1 MNERIRPGF
10 GPATR
15 IQSQGWMLV
24 CDRNGVFVRR
34 RSANADDIFPAVKG
48 GDVVNLADAVGAEAA
63 HVLRNAMA
71 RAAGSCSVLVPRLC
85 AGGALLDAIV
95 HLTQDEI
102 IIEFEP
108 AGRDSPASP
117 LDMARLMLERLPSL
131 DAAEK
136 PKDLHEFLY
145 SAARLLGA
153 CLHFDRVTIAP
164 TENGPESLRVDY
176 SLDNEPFGSAAMA
189 ESALRGLMA
198 EYVADFGLLRQSRT
212 IHDIE
217 AAANALLSTES
228 LNGASLDLSRAM
240 LRGVSTAERKY
251 LRELGASACLLLPIT
266 VDGALWGLVACL
278 NRAAGLPS
286 LESRAIAELVAR
298 FLSLHVRIALPP
310 RGIRA
315 GFLAEAPIA
324 SPPSAKAACRRTR
337 KGRRA
342 KNHDLS
348 RMIC

>member
-1 MNERIRPGF
+1 
-10 GPATR
+10 
-15 IQSQGWMLV
+15 MLV

-34 RSANADDIFPAVKG
+34 RSANADDIFLAVKG
-48 GDVVNLADAVGAEAA
+48 GEVANLADAVGAETA

-85 AGGALLDAIV
+85 AREALLDAIV
-95 HLTQDEI
+95 HLTPDEI

-108 AGRDSPASP
+108 AGRDSPPSP

-131 DAAEK
+131 TAGEN
-136 PKDLHEFLY
+136 PQDLQEFLY

-153 CLHFDRVTIAP
+153 CLRFDRVTIAP
-164 TENGPESLRVDY
+164 IENGPESLRADY
-176 SLDNEPFGSAAMA
+176 RLDNEPFGSAAIA

-198 EYVADFGLLRQSRT
+198 EYVADCGLLRQSRT
-212 IHDIE
+212 IHDTD
-217 AAANALLSTES
+217 AAADALLSNES
-228 LNGASLDLSRAM
+228 LNGVPLDLSRAL

-286 LESRAIAELVAR
+286 LESRAIAELFVR

-310 RGIRA
+310 RAVRA
-315 GFLAEAPIA
+315 GFLAQAPVA

-337 KGRRA
+337 KGWRA
-342 KNHDLS
+342 KNHDPS

>member
-1 MNERIRPGF
+1 MNERIRLGF

-48 GDVVNLADAVGAEAA
+48 GGDVNLADAVGAEAA

-71 RAAGSCSVLVPRLC
+71 RAAGSCSVLVPRLS
-85 AGGALLDAIV
+85 AGGALLDAVV
-95 HLTQDEI
+95 HLTPGEI

-108 AGRDSPASP
+108 AGPDSPPSP
-117 LDMARLMLERLPSL
+117 LDMARLMLERLPSFNAPGKL
-131 DAAEK
+131 
-136 PKDLHEFLY
+136 KDLQELLY

-153 CLHFDRVTIAP
+153 CLHFDRVMIAP
-164 TENGPESLRVDY
+164 IENGPEPLRADY
-176 SLDNEPFGSAAMA
+176 SLEPPGSAAMA
-189 ESALRGLMA
+189 ETALRGLMA

-212 IHDIE
+212 IHDIDGV
-217 AAANALLSTES
+217 ANALLSMES
-228 LNGASLDLSRAM
+228 LNGASLDLSRAL

-278 NRAAGLPS
+278 NRAAGLPF
-286 LESRAIAELVAR
+286 LESRAIAELVVR

-310 RGIRA
+310 RAIRA
-315 GFLAEAPIA
+315 GSLAQAPIA
-324 SPPSAKAACRRTR
+324 PPRSAKAACRRTR